1 MGKIIYEPKK
11 IRDEVKVQNDTS
23 EAKLQNEEG
32 KETRYN
38 ALIDSIDSVRPV
50 GDTDCDHIMYLE
62 DYAYTYMYQFAAT
75 DLSYEHAAIIV
86 GEYYPETKE
95 NIICGIMPIPQNQL
109 DNNNEW
115 INKEAIESLLV
126 EKEKYFPG
134 TSILGWM
141 HMQPGYGTMLTM
153 KEVKAQRDL
162 FDREGSI
169 LLLIDPINKIETF
182 YVYED
187 DTLKEQTGYY
197 LYYDKNPS
205 MQKYMLEHPF
215 IPIEKERQEDNVVNQ
230 FREMGRLRKREYQ
243 QKKKTNVAVLAACV
257 GLIVVAGIL
266 AKDNSDNNPISKA
279 QKQSVE
285 KDKVKTNE
293 VANSSVE
300 ASSSEVNFIIEPMDK
315 PNTQEGAP
323 LVSTED
329 IIDATNNSVTAEAI
343 ANKEDT
349 DLKEENSSEQADK
362 VVEEVKEE
370 AIEETGETQKTQEA
384 EVTEKSGEEVA
395 SNTTSEVNEG
405 EQDYITYKVQDGDTL
420 RKISQDHYKTELRAK
435 EIIKLNDLENG
446 DNIYPGQTLKL
457 PVE

>member
-11 IRDEVKVQNDTS
+11 IRDEVKVQQDIQEVS
-23 EAKLQNEEG
+23 VQKEEG
-32 KETRYN
+32 KEMRYN
-38 ALIDSIDSVRPV
+38 ALIDSIDSVRPI
-50 GDTDCDHIMYLE
+50 GDTDCDYIMYLE

-75 DLSYEHAAIIV
+75 DLSYEHAAMIV

-95 NIICGIMPIPQNQL
+95 NIICGIMPIPQNQFK
-109 DNNNEW
+109 NNDEW
-115 INKEAIESLLV
+115 INKEAIESLLI

-134 TSILGWM
+134 TVTLGWM

-153 KEVKAQRDL
+153 KEVKVQRDL

-169 LLLIDPINKIETF
+169 LLLVDPINKIETF

-215 IPIEKERQEDNVVNQ
+215 IPIEKEQQEDNVVNQ

-243 QKKKTNVAVLAACV
+243 QKKKTNFAVLAACV
-257 GLIVVAGIL
+257 GLIVVAGFL
-266 AKDNSDNNPISKA
+266 AKESSNNNPISKV
-279 QKQSVE
+279 QNQSVDKE
-285 KDKVKTNE
+285 KNATNQ
-293 VANSSVE
+293 VAD
-300 ASSSEVNFIIEPMDK
+300 ASGQVNFIIEPVDK
-315 PNTQEGAP
+315 SEAAVKEP

-329 IIDATNNSVTAEAI
+329 IIDATSNSVVTE
-343 ANKEDT
+343 EDKVDT
-349 DLKEENSSEQADK
+349 SETEETNNNNESADK
-362 VVEEVKEE
+362 VVEEATVETKEE
-370 AIEETGETQKTQEA
+370 EVAEEVDSQESN
-384 EVTEKSGEEVA
+384 KEVA
-395 SNTTSEVNEG
+395 SNETSEVKE
-405 EQDYITYKVQDGDTL
+405 EDTDYITYKVQNGDTL
-420 RKISQDHYKTELRAK
+420 RKISEDHYKTELRAK
-435 EIIKLNDLENG
+435 DIIKMNDLENG

>member
-11 IRDEVKVQNDTS
+11 LRDEVKVQQETHEVTVKKD
-23 EAKLQNEEG
+23 EE

-38 ALIDSIDSVRPV
+38 ALIDSIDSVRPI
-50 GDTDCDHIMYLE
+50 GDTDCDYIMYLE
-62 DYAYTYMYQFAAT
+62 DYAYTYMYQFATT
-75 DLSYEHAAIIV
+75 DLSYEHAAMIV

-95 NIICGIMPIPQNQL
+95 NIICGIMPIPQNQFKNS
-109 DNNNEW
+109 DEW
-115 INKEAIESLLV
+115 INKEAIESLFV

-134 TSILGWM
+134 TVTLGWM

-153 KEVKAQRDL
+153 KEVKVQRDL

-169 LLLIDPINKIETF
+169 LLLVDPINKIETF

-215 IPIEKERQEDNVVNQ
+215 IPIEKEQQEDNVVNQ

-257 GLIVVAGIL
+257 GLIVVAGFL
-266 AKDNSDNNPISKA
+266 AKESSDNNPISKA
-279 QKQSVE
+279 QNQSV
-285 KDKVKTNE
+285 DKAKTSTNE
-293 VANSSVE
+293 LADSSGQ
-300 ASSSEVNFIIEPMDK
+300 VNFIIEPVDK
-315 PNTQEGAP
+315 PEAGVKEP
-323 LVSTED
+323 LVSAED
-329 IIDATNNSVTAEAI
+329 IIDATSNSVVAEKENKVDTDETKETNNNNESADNI
-343 ANKEDT
+343 VEEAKVETKEEVVTEEVASQESNKEVASN
-349 DLKEENSSEQADK
+349 EIG
-362 VVEEVKEE
+362 EVKEE
-370 AIEETGETQKTQEA
+370 DT
-384 EVTEKSGEEVA
+384 
-395 SNTTSEVNEG
+395 
-405 EQDYITYKVQDGDTL
+405 DYITYKVQNGDTL

-435 EIIKLNDLENG
+435 DIIKLNGLENG